1 MHKANHGSLIL
12 ASRDR
17 GLMGRFR
24 LGRLGLTAAVLVA
37 AVILALNLF
46 LLSKLALG

>member
-1 MHKANHGSLIL
+1 MIPLIL

-24 LGRLGLTAAVLVA
+24 LGGLGLTAAVLVA
-37 AVILALNLF
+37 CVILALNVF
-46 LLSKLALG
+46 LLGKLVLG